1 MAQAQAS
8 TRQSLQRTD
17 SDWERDMAALKDGS
31 DAKVREALDGAR
43 KAWEAQFAKL
53 RADSDGK
60 LRQLLVST
68 THNCS
73 FFGIRRS
80 LVPASLSH
88 RMDVLNIRPAF
99 QTEVQ
104 RERAAREQAEARAT
118 AAESNHADG
127 TDTSAIFVSGKFEA
141 ET

>member
-1 MAQAQAS
+1 MMIRCCLTLLTCSLPKIPAGTLKSVWCGCRANEQLSMAQAQAS

-17 SDWERDMAALKDGS
+17 SDWERDMASLKDGS

-68 THNCS
+68 TLFTALHS
-73 FFGIRRS
+73 FDSSARS
-80 LVPASLSH
+80 SQSLTPDRS
-88 RMDVLNIRPAF
+88 
-99 QTEVQ
+99 
-104 RERAAREQAEARAT
+104 
-118 AAESNHADG
+118 DG
-127 TDTSAIFVSGKFEA
+127 WVM
-141 ET
+141 

>member
-8 TRQSLQRTD
+8 ARQSLQRTD
-17 SDWERDMAALKDGS
+17 SDWERDMASLKDGS

-68 THNCS
+68 T
-73 FFGIRRS
+73 
-80 LVPASLSH
+80 LL
-88 RMDVLNIRPAF
+88 
-99 QTEVQ
+99 
-104 RERAAREQAEARAT
+104 T
-118 AAESNHADG
+118 ALHSSD
-127 TDTSAIFVSGKFEA
+127 I
-141 ET
+141 

>member
-17 SDWERDMAALKDGS
+17 SDWERDMASLKDGS

-60 LRQLLVST
+60 LRQLLVRT
-68 THNCS
+68 TRNCS

-80 LVPASLSH
+80 LVPASH
-88 RMDVLNIRPAF
+88 
-99 QTEVQ
+99 TEWMY
-104 RERAAREQAEARAT
+104 
-118 AAESNHADG
+118 
-127 TDTSAIFVSGKFEA
+127 
-141 ET
+141 

>member
-1 MAQAQAS
+1 MLKPVWCGCRANEQLSMAQAQAS

-17 SDWERDMAALKDGS
+17 SDWERDMASLKDGS

-80 LVPASLSH
+80 LVPASH
-88 RMDVLNIRPAF
+88 
-99 QTEVQ
+99 TEWMY
-104 RERAAREQAEARAT
+104 
-118 AAESNHADG
+118 
-127 TDTSAIFVSGKFEA
+127 
-141 ET
+141 

>member
-17 SDWERDMAALKDGS
+17 SDWERDMASLKDGS

-60 LRQLLVST
+60 LRQLLVSPT
-68 THNCS
+68 RNCS

-88 RMDVLNIRPAF
+88 RVDR
-99 QTEVQ
+99 TEYPCCVSDGGSAGACGKGAGGGKSDS
-104 RERAAREQAEARAT
+104 RREQPR
-118 AAESNHADG
+118 
-127 TDTSAIFVSGKFEA
+127 
-141 ET
+141 

>member
-17 SDWERDMAALKDGS
+17 SDWERDMASLKDGS

-68 THNCS
+68 TLFTALHSCFRHLKRLFKPHERMCS
-73 FFGIRRS
+73 CCVSDGGAAGACGEGAGGGKGDSRRGQ
-80 LVPASLSH
+80 P
-88 RMDVLNIRPAF
+88 R
-99 QTEVQ
+99 
-104 RERAAREQAEARAT
+104 
-118 AAESNHADG
+118 
-127 TDTSAIFVSGKFEA
+127 
-141 ET
+141 

>member
-1 MAQAQAS
+1 MRSAEDSSRNVEIGLVCGCRANEQLSMAQAQAS

-17 SDWERDMAALKDGS
+17 SDWERDMASLKDGS

-68 THNCS
+68 T
-73 FFGIRRS
+73 
-80 LVPASLSH
+80 LL
-88 RMDVLNIRPAF
+88 
-99 QTEVQ
+99 
-104 RERAAREQAEARAT
+104 T
-118 AAESNHADG
+118 ALHSSD
-127 TDTSAIFVSGKFEA
+127 I
-141 ET
+141 